1 MNPFEYND
9 ARDRLYLDGGT
20 VVAAF
25 TTDGWRDG
33 LRWINRLY
41 AEGLIDQ
48 EGFTQ
53 DQNQMKQGVE
63 GETIL
68 YGAIAAGVPAA
79 FSLNEGEATR
89 NFYLLPP
96 VAGPSGLAPHAVLSA
111 RARLPQRAFRDYP
124 RGRAS

>member
-1 MNPFEYND
+1 MS
-9 ARDRLYLDGGT
+9 
-20 VVAAF
+20 
-25 TTDGWRDG
+25 
-33 LRWINRLY
+33 RLY

-79 FSLNEGEATR
+79 FSLNEGEATKHY
-89 NFYLLPP
+89 YLLPP
-96 VAGPSGLAPHAVLSA
+96 VAGPSGLRRTPFFPPAHG
-111 RARLPQRAFRDYP
+111 FRN
-124 RGRAS
+124 GAS